1 MSKRR
6 RAKPKLTPIWMPYL
20 RGKLADWIDSRS
32 DVTYGRPS
40 SDYAD
45 MLQEAWSRG
54 DSLRTSPMWYVSHDM
69 TTLAVHT
76 ALHEDPPDVAPP
88 SSTGFVIFDGGLD
101 LEETP
106 DAPLAHICA
115 VRWVIQIDDRGD
127 QHVGCSMFTDDAA
140 VRTLLGCD
148 LPLVP
153 MPQTSM
159 GAIDQG
165 RAADVFGRILQAMW
179 ALSAEPTVCTTTTPR
194 RPSSLDP
201 LPPRMVDDAV
211 SHVRMVILRENLHSP
226 RSGDRDDARPRREYS
241 HRFIVRGCWRNQ
253 PYGKNHELRRRQ
265 WIPPYVKGPAD
276 KPLIAKE
283 TVRIWR
289 R

>member
-6 RAKPKLTPIWMPYL
+6 KAKPRLSPIWMPYL
-20 RGKLADWIDSRS
+20 RDKLAEWLDSRS
-32 DVTYGRPS
+32 DMRYGRPS

-45 MLQEAWSRG
+45 MLQEAWSSG
-54 DSLRTSPMWYVSHDM
+54 DSLRTSPMWYVSRDM

-76 ALHEDPPDVAPP
+76 ALHEDPPEVTPP
-88 SSTGFVIFDGGLD
+88 SSSGFVIFDGGLG
-101 LEETP
+101 LEEAP

-115 VRWVIQIDDRGD
+115 IRWIIQYDTDGDR
-127 QHVGCSMFTDDAA
+127 HIGCSMYTDDAA
-140 VRTLLGCD
+140 VRMLLGCD

-159 GAIDQG
+159 GTISEG
-165 RAADVFGRILQAMW
+165 RAAGVFGRILQAMW
-179 ALSAEPTVCTTTTPR
+179 ALSGEPTVCTTTTPD
-194 RPSSLDP
+194 RPSSLEP
-201 LPPRMVDDAV
+201 LPPRMVDEAV
-211 SHVRMVILRENLHSP
+211 SQVRMVILRENLHSP
-226 RSGDRDDARPRREYS
+226 RSVDGSPATPRREYS
-241 HRFIVRGCWRNQ
+241 HRFIVRGFWRQQ
-253 PYGKNHELRRRQ
+253 PYGKGGALRRRQ